1 MAPKRMRAKYEGRCR
16 TCGGRIHRGE
26 GIQWSKEAGAT
37 HLVCPNDTSEYLAH
51 RAARQFARDEAEYRA
66 ECPWDIY

>member
-1 MAPKRMRAKYEGRCR
+1 M
-16 TCGGRIHRGE
+16 
-26 GIQWSKEAGAT
+26 
-37 HLVCPNDTSEYLAH
+37 EYLAH